1 MDVSSCKGIICS
13 MYLLRKGSKG
23 EMIKKFLQIIT
34 VEKLLQLCLFGC
46 YLVELA
52 FYIESTEMLDKI
64 ALGTNMNN
72 TLLGLIFVTLVGG
85 KKHD

>member
-13 MYLLRKGSKG
+13 IYLLRKGSKK
-23 EMIKKFLQIIT
+23 MIKKILQIIT

-46 YLVELA
+46 YLAELA
-52 FYIESTEMLDKI
+52 LYIESTEMLDKI
-64 ALGTNMNN
+64 ALGTDMNN

>member
-1 MDVSSCKGIICS
+1 MV
-13 MYLLRKGSKG
+13 
-23 EMIKKFLQIIT
+23 KKILQIIT
-34 VEKLLQLCLFGC
+34 VKDLLSLCLIGC
-46 YLVELA
+46 YLAELS

>member
-1 MDVSSCKGIICS
+1 MDVSPCKGIVRC
-13 MYLLRKGSKG
+13 MYLLRKGSKK
-23 EMIKKFLQIIT
+23 MVKKILQIIT

-46 YLVELA
+46 YLAELA
-52 FYIESTEMLDKI
+52 LYIESTEMLDKI
-64 ALGTNMNN
+64 ALGTDMNN

>member
-1 MDVSSCKGIICS
+1 MDVSPCKGIVCG
-13 MYLLRKGSKG
+13 MYLLRKGSKK
-23 EMIKKFLQIIT
+23 MVKKILQIIT

-64 ALGTNMNN
+64 ALGTDMNN

>member
-1 MDVSSCKGIICS
+1 MDVSSCKGIVRC
-13 MYLLRKGSKG
+13 MYLLRKGSKK
-23 EMIKKFLQIIT
+23 MVKKILQIIT

-46 YLVELA
+46 YLAELA
-52 FYIESTEMLDKI
+52 LYIESTEMLDKI
-64 ALGTNMNN
+64 ALGTDMNN

>member
-1 MDVSSCKGIICS
+1 
-13 MYLLRKGSKG
+13 
-23 EMIKKFLQIIT
+23 MIKKFLQIIT

-64 ALGTNMNN
+64 ALGTDMNN
-72 TLLGLIFVTLVGG
+72 TLLGLIFVTLIGG

>member
-1 MDVSSCKGIICS
+1 
-13 MYLLRKGSKG
+13 
-23 EMIKKFLQIIT
+23 MIKKFLQIIT

-64 ALGTNMNN
+64 ALGTDMNN
-72 TLLGLIFVTLVGG
+72 TLLGLLFVTFVEDT
-85 KKHD
+85 KHD